1 VFGQLQFQAP
11 GAYHIEVE
19 VDDVMKLRYALP
31 VIELPPQESVAQSK

>member
-1 VFGQLQFQAP
+1 
-11 GAYHIEVE
+11 VE